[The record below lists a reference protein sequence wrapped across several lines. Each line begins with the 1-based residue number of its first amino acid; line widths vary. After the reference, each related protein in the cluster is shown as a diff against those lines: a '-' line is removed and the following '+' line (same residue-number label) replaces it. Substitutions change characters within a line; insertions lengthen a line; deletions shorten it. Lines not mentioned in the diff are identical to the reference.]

1 MFGSSTTRRPF
12 RWKICPGATALR
24 VTTIG
29 QNVSVTSRDRALELD
44 RADPL
49 ARYRDEFFIPDDSL
63 VYLDGNSL
71 GRTPKRTIERLK
83 QVVEGEWASDLILSW
98 EHWLD
103 LPRRIG
109 DRFIDVIGSRP
120 GEVVIHDST
129 TLNLYQGV
137 HIALGL
143 RPDRKV
149 LVVADDE
156 FPTDRYVVEGIAHD
170 LGLTV
175 RSLRPG
181 VDLSDVAVVVRSV
194 IDYRTAALADVK
206 AFTDEARAAGAM
218 VLWDLSHTVGSIEF
232 DVHELGVELAVG
244 CTYKFLNGGPGA
256 PAFTFIAS
264 NLQASAQQPIRGWF
278 AQKDQFA
285 MERPFEPHDDIR
297 RVLLGTP
304 HILSLVAAEEGI
316 ALTARAGMPAI
327 AAKGRALT
335 SFAIDVI
342 DHLGLITSTPRD
354 AAHRGN
360 HVAVHHPDA
369 KTLLKQ
375 LADLNVIADVRP
387 PDIVRLGLSPLTT
400 RFVDVWDG
408 LNALNSLIEARPS

>member
-1 MFGSSTTRRPF
+1 M
-12 RWKICPGATALR
+12 
-24 VTTIG
+24 
-29 QNVSVTSRDRALELD
+29 TSRDRALELD

-49 ARYRDEFFIPDDSL
+49 ARYRDEFVIPDDSL

-103 LPRRIG
+103 LPRRVG
-109 DRFIDVIGSRP
+109 DRFVDIIGSRP
-120 GEVVIHDST
+120 GEVVVHDST

-181 VDLSDVAVVVRSV
+181 IDLSDVAVVVRSV

-232 DVHELGVELAVG
+232 DVHALGVELAVG

-264 NLQASAQQPIRGWF
+264 HLQALAQQPIRGWF

-342 DHLGLITSTPRD
+342 DHFGLTTSTPRD

-375 LADLNVIADVRP
+375 LADLRVIADVRP

-408 LNALNSLIEARPS
+408 LNALKSLIEAHPS

>member
-1 MFGSSTTRRPF
+1 M
-12 RWKICPGATALR
+12 
-24 VTTIG
+24 
-29 QNVSVTSRDRALELD
+29 TSRDRALELD

-49 ARYRDEFFIPDDSL
+49 ARYRDEFVIPDDSL

-103 LPRRIG
+103 LPRRVG
-109 DRFIDVIGSRP
+109 DRFVDIIGSRP
-120 GEVVIHDST
+120 GEVVVHDST

-181 VDLSDVAVVVRSV
+181 IDLSDVAVVVRSV

-232 DVHELGVELAVG
+232 DVHALGVELAVG

-264 NLQASAQQPIRGWF
+264 HLQALAQQPIRGWF

-342 DHLGLITSTPRD
+342 DHFGLTTSTPRD

-375 LADLNVIADVRP
+375 LADLRVIADVRP

-408 LNALNSLIEARPS
+408 LNALQSLIEAHPS